1 MNTTHLIPFNN
12 ISLPR
17 PSRPRDEYNMWSNQ
31 ASRSVRKSSDYDLED
46 FSPRPDDPFLNHDMP
61 QNRNQPA
68 FRRRTSPPPSSS
80 TFSDKASTTG
90 SISKD
95 KKSRVLFAGPPPPI
109 FSTQILQRD
118 GKDRY
123 STPTSPLEFGVSSI
137 AQNINSVLFEK
148 GGSTARNR
156 DEVRFEQDTFWRNLQ
171 HRERLIQKEFQTI
184 LDAQATGLMA
194 NLNPDAAPPPS
205 SSSNISV
212 AGSTST
218 TRRSHVVFELPTRT
232 TKTGEIIP
240 VRQPRQKP
248 LNLRGARA
256 ALARTMALAADL
268 KIEEE
273 ANLDSA
279 LFLRKKALSE
289 LRKLSTQRDAIVGEL
304 RTLEGDDEEPLAREL
319 RELDEEYTNVRAEIA
334 ELEER
339 LVGLRKRK
347 RWLDGRRLD
356 VRNRREA
363 GLSGYKGALKEVDDK
378 LEDMLIKPRVL
389 PLDIEA
395 VIGPGKNEGNL
406 EVEQQALVGL
416 EFMRLRPERRTAD
429 MAKDWWE
436 SEIAL
441 LERRKEEVNKERS
454 ALEEGAEVWREV
466 VRLVTAYEEDLR
478 KEIAK
483 ASRVEPGGFISDGG
497 KGKGKGKAIADDQ
510 AASPLVFYTSQLDKI
525 MKVMGALDE
534 KFNLAEEHGWRLLL
548 CAIGAEL
555 EAFKQAKEMIQDM
568 LMEQGYDIEDEKEYP
583 GSNGS
588 TPRLGRSTATVLQDS
603 TGAWS
608 TSQRPT
614 TTTDH
619 SVDEVGPGSD
629 DNAHTY
635 GRNHLDLV
643 DLEDN
648 PHEEQR
654 TDLNESDDN
663 EVPPDL
669 LVSNVDNDDRDEP
682 RGGGGVGLRRVP
694 RQGLE
699 STKTTDSENDV
710 PPEFLAHHG
719 VDDVE

>member
-1 MNTTHLIPFNN
+1 
-12 ISLPR
+12 
-17 PSRPRDEYNMWSNQ
+17 MWPNQ
-31 ASRSVRKSSDYDLED
+31 TSRSVRKKSSEYDLDEL
-46 FSPRPDDPFLNHDMP
+46 SPRPDNPFLSHRASQNHS
-61 QNRNQPA
+61 QPA
-68 FRRRTSPPPSSS
+68 FRRRTSPSPSRSS
-80 TFSDKASTTG
+80 AFSDKASTTR
-90 SISKD
+90 STSKS

-109 FSTQILQRD
+109 FSTQIIQREV
-118 GKDRY
+118 KDRY
-123 STPTSPLEFGVSSI
+123 SSTPTSPLEFGVSTI
-137 AQNINSVLFEK
+137 ALNINSVLFDK
-148 GGSTARNR
+148 GDPTVRNR
-156 DEVRFEQDTFWRNLQ
+156 DDVRFEQDTFWRNLQ
-171 HRERLIQKEFQTI
+171 HREWLIQKEFQHI

-194 NLNPDAAPPPS
+194 NLDPDSAPPS
-205 SSSNISV
+205 SSNVSD

-218 TRRSHVVFELPTRT
+218 ARRSHAVFELPTRT
-232 TKTGEIIP
+232 TETGEIIP
-240 VRQPRQKP
+240 VRQPRQKT
-248 LNLRGARA
+248 LTLRGARA

-279 LFLRKKALSE
+279 LFIRKKALSE
-289 LRKLSTQRDAIVGEL
+289 LRRLSTQRDAIVEEL

-339 LVGLRKRK
+339 LVDLRKRK

-363 GLSGYKGALKEVDDK
+363 GLSGYKGALREVDDK
-378 LEDMLIKPRVL
+378 LEDVLIKPRVL

-395 VIGPGKNEGNL
+395 VVGPSHNEGNQ

-436 SEIAL
+436 SEVAL

-466 VRLVTAYEEDLR
+466 VRLVMAYEEDLR

-483 ASRVEPGGFISDGG
+483 ASRAEPQGFSHDS
-497 KGKGKGKAIADDQ
+497 GKGKGKAVADDQ
-510 AASPLVFYTSQLDKI
+510 ATSPLKFYSSQLDKI
-525 MKVMGALDE
+525 TKVMGELEE
-534 KFNLAEEHGWRLLL
+534 KFNLAEEHGWKLLL
-548 CAIGAEL
+548 YAIGAEL
-555 EAFKQAKEMIQDM
+555 EAFKQAKEMIRGM
-568 LMEQGYDIEDEKEYP
+568 LMEQGYEVEDEKEYQ

-588 TPRLGRSTATVLQDS
+588 TPRLGRSAATVLQDS

-608 TSQRPT
+608 TNNRST
-614 TTTDH
+614 ATEH
-619 SVDEVGPGSD
+619 YGVDDVGHQGSND
-629 DNAHTY
+629 DNHTY

-643 DLEDN
+643 DLEDE
-648 PHEEQR
+648 PHEHEEEKH
-654 TDLNESDDN
+654 TDHDESDDN

-669 LVSNVDNDDRDEP
+669 LVSRIDNEDEDSQP
-682 RGGGGVGLRRVP
+682 GGGVGLRAS

-719 VDDVE
+719 DDVE

>member
-1 MNTTHLIPFNN
+1 
-12 ISLPR
+12 
-17 PSRPRDEYNMWSNQ
+17 MWSNQ
-31 ASRSVRKSSDYDLED
+31 ENRSVRKKSSEYHLDDL
-46 FSPRPDDPFLNHDMP
+46 SPRPDDPFLSHRASQNHS
-61 QNRNQPA
+61 QPA
-68 FRRRTSPPPSSS
+68 FRRRPSPSPSRSS
-80 TFSDKASTTG
+80 AFSDKASTTR
-90 SISKD
+90 STSNN
-95 KKSRVLFAGPPPPI
+95 KKSHVMFAGPPPPI
-109 FSTQILQRD
+109 FSTQILQKND
-118 GKDRY
+118 KNRY
-123 STPTSPLEFGVSSI
+123 SSSSPTSPLEFGVSSI
-137 AQNINSVLFEK
+137 AQNINSVLFDK
-148 GGSTARNR
+148 GSATARGR
-156 DEVRFEQDTFWRNLQ
+156 DDVRFEQDTFWRNLQ
-171 HRERLIQKEFQTI
+171 HRERLIQKEFQHI

-194 NLNPDAAPPPS
+194 NLNPDAAPP
-205 SSSNISV
+205 SSSNVSD

-218 TRRSHVVFELPTRT
+218 ARRSHVIFEQPTR
-232 TKTGEIIP
+232 KTESGEIMP

-248 LNLRGARA
+248 LTLRGARV

-279 LFLRKKALSE
+279 LFVRKKALSE
-289 LRKLSTQRDAIVGEL
+289 LRKLSTQRDAIVEEL

-319 RELDEEYTNVRAEIA
+319 RELDEEYNNVRAEIA

-378 LEDMLIKPRVL
+378 LEDVLIKPRVL
-389 PLDIEA
+389 PLDVEA
-395 VIGPGKNEGNL
+395 IAGPGQNERNQD
-406 EVEQQALVGL
+406 VEQQALVGL

-483 ASRVEPGGFISDGG
+483 ASRAEPGGFGHDSG
-497 KGKGKGKAIADDQ
+497 KGKGKVAADDQ
-510 AASPLVFYTSQLDKI
+510 ASSPLKFYSSQLDKI
-525 MKVMGALDE
+525 TKVMGELNE
-534 KFNLAEEHGWRLLL
+534 KFNLAEEHGWKLLL

-555 EAFKQAKEMIQDM
+555 EAFKQGKEMIQGI
-568 LMEQGYDIEDEKEYP
+568 LMEQGYEFEDEKEYQ

-603 TGAWS
+603 TGAWT
-608 TSQRPT
+608 TSHGNRPT
-614 TTTDH
+614 GTEHRDVAHVTQGD
-619 SVDEVGPGSD
+619 DD

-635 GRNHLDLV
+635 GPNHLDLV
-643 DLEDN
+643 DLEDDGPGN
-648 PHEEQR
+648 HEDKQS
-654 TDLNESDDN
+654 TDHDESDDN

-669 LVSNVDNDDRDEP
+669 LVSKVDTDDNDDSQP
-682 RGGGGVGLRRVP
+682 GGGVDLRVS
-694 RQGLE
+694 RQSLE
-699 STKTTDSENDV
+699 TSKATDSENEV

-719 VDDVE
+719 HGVEDVE

>member
-1 MNTTHLIPFNN
+1 
-12 ISLPR
+12 
-17 PSRPRDEYNMWSNQ
+17 MWPNQ
-31 ASRSVRKSSDYDLED
+31 TSRSVRKKSSEYDLDEL
-46 FSPRPDDPFLNHDMP
+46 SPRPDDPFLSHRASQNHS
-61 QNRNQPA
+61 QPA
-68 FRRRTSPPPSSS
+68 FRRRTSPSPSRSS
-80 TFSDKASTTG
+80 AFSDKASTTR
-90 SISKD
+90 STSKS

-109 FSTQILQRD
+109 FSTQIIQRED
-118 GKDRY
+118 KDRY
-123 STPTSPLEFGVSSI
+123 SSAPTSPLEFGVSSI
-137 AQNINSVLFEK
+137 AQNINSVLFDK
-148 GGSTARNR
+148 GGPTVRNR
-156 DEVRFEQDTFWRNLQ
+156 DDVRFEQDTFWRNLQ
-171 HRERLIQKEFQTI
+171 HRERLIQKEFQHI

-194 NLNPDAAPPPS
+194 NLDPDAAPP
-205 SSSNISV
+205 SSSNVSD

-218 TRRSHVVFELPTRT
+218 ARRSHAVFELPTRT
-232 TKTGEIIP
+232 TETGEIIP

-248 LNLRGARA
+248 LTLRGARA

-279 LFLRKKALSE
+279 LFIRKKALSE
-289 LRKLSTQRDAIVGEL
+289 LRRLSTQRDAIVEEL

-378 LEDMLIKPRVL
+378 LEDVLIKPRVL
-389 PLDIEA
+389 PLDVEA
-395 VIGPGKNEGNL
+395 VVGPSHNEGNQ

-466 VRLVTAYEEDLR
+466 VRLVMAYEEDLR

-483 ASRVEPGGFISDGG
+483 ASRAEPQGFSHDS
-497 KGKGKGKAIADDQ
+497 GKGKGKAVADDQ
-510 AASPLVFYTSQLDKI
+510 ATSPLKFYSSQLDNI
-525 MKVMGALDE
+525 TKVMGELDE
-534 KFNLAEEHGWRLLL
+534 KFNIAEEHGWKLLL
-548 CAIGAEL
+548 YAIGAEL
-555 EAFKQAKEMIQDM
+555 EAFKQAKEMIRGM
-568 LMEQGYDIEDEKEYP
+568 LMEQGYEVEDEKEYQ

-588 TPRLGRSTATVLQDS
+588 TPRLGRSAATVLQDS

-608 TSQRPT
+608 TNNRST
-614 TTTDH
+614 ATEH
-619 SVDEVGPGSD
+619 HGVDDVGHQGSND
-629 DNAHTY
+629 DTHTY

-643 DLEDN
+643 DLEDE
-648 PHEEQR
+648 PHEDEEEKH
-654 TDLNESDDN
+654 TDHAESDDN

-669 LVSNVDNDDRDEP
+669 LVSRIDNDDNEDEDSQP
-682 RGGGGVGLRRVP
+682 GGGVGLRAS

-719 VDDVE
+719 DDVE

>member
-1 MNTTHLIPFNN
+1 
-12 ISLPR
+12 
-17 PSRPRDEYNMWSNQ
+17 MWSNQ
-31 ASRSVRKSSDYDLED
+31 ANRSVRKKSSEYDLD
-46 FSPRPDDPFLNHDMP
+46 DLSPRPGDPFLSHRIP
-61 QNRNQPA
+61 QNRSQPA
-68 FRRRTSPPPSSS
+68 FRRRTSPSPSRSS
-80 TFSDKASTTG
+80 AFSDKASTTR
-90 SISKD
+90 SISKS

-118 GKDRY
+118 DKDRY
-123 STPTSPLEFGVSSI
+123 SSSPTSPLEFGVSSI
-137 AQNINSVLFEK
+137 AQNINSVLFDK

-156 DEVRFEQDTFWRNLQ
+156 DDIRFEQDTFWRNLQ
-171 HRERLIQKEFQTI
+171 HRERLIQKEFQHI

-194 NLNPDAAPPPS
+194 NLNPDAAPPHPS
-205 SSSNISV
+205 SSSNISD

-218 TRRSHVVFELPTRT
+218 ARRSHVVFELPTRT
-232 TKTGEIIP
+232 TETGEIIP

-279 LFLRKKALSE
+279 LFVRKKVLSE

-319 RELDEEYTNVRAEIA
+319 RELDEEYANVRAEIA

-363 GLSGYKGALKEVDDK
+363 GLSGYKGALREVDDK
-378 LEDMLIKPRVL
+378 LEDILIKPRVL
-389 PLDIEA
+389 PLDVES
-395 VIGPGKNEGNL
+395 VVGPTQNEGNQ

-416 EFMRLRPERRTAD
+416 EFMRLRPERRTAN

-483 ASRVEPGGFISDGG
+483 ASRAEPGGFSHDS
-497 KGKGKGKAIADDQ
+497 GKGKGKAVADDQ
-510 AASPLVFYTSQLDKI
+510 APSPLKFYSSQLDKI
-525 MKVMGALDE
+525 TKVMGDLDE
-534 KFNLAEEHGWRLLL
+534 EFNLADEHGWKLLL
-548 CAIGAEL
+548 VAIGAEL

-568 LMEQGYDIEDEKEYP
+568 LMEQGYEIEDEKEYQ

-588 TPRLGRSTATVLQDS
+588 TPRLGRSAATVLQDS

-608 TSQRPT
+608 TSNRPT
-614 TTTDH
+614 ATTDH
-619 SVDEVGPGSD
+619 GVDDVGHGSD
-629 DNAHTY
+629 DNAHHTY

-643 DLEDN
+643 DLEDEE
-648 PHEEQR
+648 PHEEKH
-654 TDLNESDDN
+654 TDADHDESDDN

-669 LVSNVDNDDRDEP
+669 LVSSVDNDDRDEP
-682 RGGGGVGLRRVP
+682 GGGGVGLRAS

-699 STKTTDSENDV
+699 SSKTADSENDV